1 MSLGRFGSQRAQ
13 FVYFSW
19 WLMLV
24 MLMANHWWHSI
35 LATSSKLFFQSSL
48 ELSSSYSSGTLE
60 RTKKD
65 LKQAVILMSWI
76 KMIIFVSIWSIS
88 YQFCVMEMISSW
100 NIKLRNLSLVG
111 KLLFPFI
118 YGSACLF
125 RYTNIYLLIEEG
137 YGLFYIYIY
146 ISEKNNITLLLKLL
160 QLFPYIC
167 VYYTDQNIYK
177 HSQR

>member
-1 MSLGRFGSQRAQ
+1 
-13 FVYFSW
+13 
-19 WLMLV
+19 
-24 MLMANHWWHSI
+24 
-35 LATSSKLFFQSSL
+35 
-48 ELSSSYSSGTLE
+48 
-60 RTKKD
+60 
-65 LKQAVILMSWI
+65 
-76 KMIIFVSIWSIS
+76 
-88 YQFCVMEMISSW
+88 MEMISSW
-100 NIKLRNLSLVG
+100 NIKLRNLGLVG

-118 YGSACLF
+118 YGLACLF

-146 ISEKNNITLLLKLL
+146 IYISEKNNVTLLLKLL